1 MSDKNRL
8 KHSFKIK
15 ILNFQCR
22 AHEQERSLRDSINQ
36 LRSEAEEMNAYC
48 AQRDEEQAA
57 KVEELLTRLQEQ
69 TTLAQRLQRELDEY
83 EYYEEDD
90 DGNMVE
96 RDPDAKVDLVN

>member
-1 MSDKNRL
+1 MSDKTDSQTLFQN
-8 KHSFKIK
+8 
-15 ILNFQCR
+15 LNSTLECR
-22 AHEQERSLRDSINQ
+22 AHEQERSLRESINQ